1 MGLLENLMGTSV
13 DDPRFA
19 ATTQLAQGLLSSPRL
34 MQGLAQGLGGYQETI
49 ARAKQQK
56 AAEEYRAMQI
66 AQVRAQMEAQQ
77 RQQAQSEL
85 DARLTRQAFTG
96 VKPIEANSASGITGP
111 RPEALA
117 AVGKLPA
124 FDPAAF
130 VASGGSPELAF
141 SLQKSLTKTGPE
153 YSTNVQYDQDGR
165 AFLVAKDSSLKYLDG
180 VAARDELITEDL
192 GGKRVL
198 RTKYSPEARGQYS
211 KTYTPDALLSA
222 STTRRG
228 QDLTYSTNREANDI
242 QRSLAL
248 QEKELKVGE
257 LRDKA
262 DERRRSK
269 EGGIASIGAQI
280 AVIDKAL
287 SHPGRTTATGLSGT
301 IDPRNYVSGTNARD
315 FQVVL
320 DQLGGAAFLQAFESL
335 KGGGQITEVEGKKAT
350 DAMARLNRAQSDG
363 EFELALRELREIMT
377 AGYKRLAG
385 VDYSTPDSSPVL
397 RWNAQTGKFE

>member
-1 MGLLENLMGTSV
+1 MGLLDNLMGTSV

-34 MQGLAQGLGGYQETI
+34 MQGLAQGLGGYQQ
-49 ARAKQQK
+49 AMAQAKQQK

-96 VKPIEANSASGITGP
+96 VKPIEANAASGITGP
-111 RPEALA
+111 RHEALA

-153 YSTNVQYDQDGR
+153 YSPTVQYDQDGR
-165 AFLVAKDSSLKYLDG
+165 AFLVAKDGTHKYIDN
-180 VAARDELITEDL
+180 VRARDKLITEDL
-192 GGKRVL
+192 GGKKIL
-198 RTKYSPEARGQYS
+198 RTEYSPEARGQYG

-248 QEKELKVGE
+248 QERELKVGE

-350 DAMARLNRAQSDG
+350 DAMARLNRAQSDA
-363 EFELALRELREIMT
+363 EFESALRELRGIMT

>member
-1 MGLLENLMGTSV
+1 
-13 DDPRFA
+13 
-19 ATTQLAQGLLSSPRL
+19 
-34 MQGLAQGLGGYQETI
+34 
-49 ARAKQQK
+49 
-56 AAEEYRAMQI
+56 
-66 AQVRAQMEAQQ
+66 
-77 RQQAQSEL
+77 
-85 DARLTRQAFTG
+85 
-96 VKPIEANSASGITGP
+96 VKPIEANAASGITGP

-165 AFLVAKDSSLKYLDG
+165 AFLVAKDSSVKYLDG

-192 GGKRVL
+192 GGKKVL

-211 KTYTPDALLSA
+211 KTHTPDALLSA

-248 QEKELKVGE
+248 QERELKVGE